1 MNKHTQGIWKGRES
15 ITDARGRLIAVVHYS
30 AFDSKNG
37 ISLEEGYANAA
48 LICAAPEMLAA
59 LKLVYARS
67 TAYRTEDAV
76 QLTQETLDAI
86 TKAIAKAEGS
96 SK

>member
-1 MNKHTQGIWKGRES
+1 MSKHTQGIWKGRES

-37 ISLEEGYANAA
+37 ISLAEGYANAA
-48 LICAAPEMLAA
+48 LICAAPEML
-59 LKLVYARS
+59 S
-67 TAYRTEDAV
+67 TLHGVLAYLSNSPDDDAV
-76 QLTQETLDAI
+76 KKMVQYS
-86 TKAIAKAEGS
+86 IAKAEGS